1 MVMIMKVAR
10 RKMATTRK
18 KMVMIVKMATM
29 RKMVMIVPALA
40 QRGLVWR
47 QVLQIFLRSGRILSL
62 IMIVVII
69 VMVIVVIAMII
80 DCECDEVLIIRNRI
94 QNPNFSNIV
103 QDQEEASTPHGD
115 HCNVDSHCRS
125 ILVKLQSFSDHNFD
139 HPVRYSL

>member
-1 MVMIMKVAR
+1 
-10 RKMATTRK
+10 
-18 KMVMIVKMATM
+18 MIVKMATM

-69 VMVIVVIAMII
+69 VMVIVVIAMMIVVIIVVMIVVIAMII
-80 DCECDEVLIIRNRI
+80 DCECDEVLIMRNRI

-125 ILVKLQSFSDHNFD
+125 ILVKLQSFSDHDFD